1 MNLSSLLGFCQTAS
15 AKTAKEPNALTMNI
29 LILLPLTNITISDAQ
44 INKAAVPISVSIAI
58 NATGIIAINT
68 GYINP
73 NLISDVLS

>member
-1 MNLSSLLGFCQTAS
+1 
-15 AKTAKEPNALTMNI
+15 MNI